1 MQKNIKE
8 VWRER
13 VLTEERKDYA
23 KCKRKVYRVFTD
35 PAGAD
40 VSDRELME
48 AFKALDDRICDEV
61 TVWVYRSAEEAEK
74 GLAYT
79 VAMIERTGR
88 RAAPVL
94 TRR

>member
-1 MQKNIKE
+1 MQKSVKE
-8 VWRER
+8 SWRER

-23 KCKRKVYRVFTD
+23 KCKRKVFRVHAEPDTD
-35 PAGAD
+35 
-40 VSDRELME
+40 DRELME
-48 AFKALDDRICDEV
+48 AFKALDDHKCDEV
-61 TVWVYRSAEEAEK
+61 TVWFYRSAEEAQQ